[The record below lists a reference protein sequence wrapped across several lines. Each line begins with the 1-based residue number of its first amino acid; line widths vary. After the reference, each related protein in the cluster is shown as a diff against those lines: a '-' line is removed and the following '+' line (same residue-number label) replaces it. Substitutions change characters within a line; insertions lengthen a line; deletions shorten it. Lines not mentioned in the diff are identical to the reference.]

1 LIAAI
6 KYIMKSENPED
17 ITVEDLMQFVQGPD
31 FCTG

>member
-1 LIAAI
+1 
-6 KYIMKSENPED
+6 MKSENPEG